1 MNVKFSK
8 CMIQMPLETVKTANH
23 REKRLNSF
31 GMKCVLASAAL
42 ALTAC
47 QTMDVGSAVGA
58 ATNLG
63 KAASM
68 TDEEVIGMANQA
80 CEQQDK
86 ANRIA
91 GGNHAQRLAK
101 LTANHRTE
109 DGLSLSFKA
118 YQDPNINAWAMANG
132 CIRVYTGLM
141 DKMTDDELRGVIG
154 HEIGHVKLGH
164 TKNAMRTAYAASAAR
179 QAAAA
184 SGNAAVAVL
193 SSSQLGDLAEKLIN
207 AQFSQSQESDSD
219 QYALGFMRKHKYK
232 PEALVSAFN
241 KLAQLDGGAKAGM
254 MDSHPGSADRAR
266 RIQRDIAGK

>member
-1 MNVKFSK
+1 MN
-8 CMIQMPLETVKTANH
+8 N
-23 REKRLNSF
+23 F
-31 GMKCVLASAAL
+31 GMKCAMASAVL

-47 QTMDVGSAVGA
+47 QTMDMGSALGA
-58 ATNLG
+58 ATSIG
-63 KAASM
+63 KVASM
-68 TDEEVIGMANQA
+68 TDEEVSGMSSQA

-86 ANRIA
+86 ANRMA
-91 GGNHAQRLAK
+91 GGSHAQRLAR
-101 LTANHRTE
+101 LTASHRNE
-109 DGLSLSFKA
+109 DGLNLSFKA
-118 YQDPNINAWAMANG
+118 YQDPNVNAWAMANG

-141 DKMTDDELRGVIG
+141 DKMTDDELRGIIG

-193 SSSQLGDLAEKLIN
+193 SSSQLGDLAENLIN

-254 MDSHPGSADRAR
+254 LDSHPGSTDRAR
-266 RIQRDIAGK
+266 RIQGDIAGK

>member
-8 CMIQMPLETVKTANH
+8 CTIQMPLETVKTANH
-23 REKRLNSF
+23 REKRLHSF
-31 GMKCVLASAAL
+31 GMRCVLASAAL

-47 QTMDVGSAVGA
+47 QTRDVGSAVGA

-219 QYALGFMRKHKYK
+219 QYSLGFMRKHKYK

-241 KLAQLDGGAKAGM
+241 KLAQLDGGAKTGM

-266 RIQRDIAGK
+266 RIQSDIAGK